1 MTGLNAIV
9 AKQLDLFANEVDA
22 AIKNGVKRDE
32 AILKELQKLIT
43 ASKQIR
49 FEGNGYGDEWVK
61 EAKKRGLANVKD
73 APRALLALKSKK
85 VKDLYGE
92 LGILTERELEARV
105 EIELEK
111 YQMQI
116 QIESRMCGEVAN
128 NYILPAALRY
138 QKMLTDNVKGIMDVL
153 PKDDAEKSS
162 KVQIG
167 LIKEI
172 SERVE
177 VIKTSIDEMI
187 EERKKANN
195 IEDAEKKAEAYCDKV
210 KPFMGVIRYH
220 ADKLELIVDD
230 EMWPLPKLREIL
242 FTK

>member
-1 MTGLNAIV
+1 
-9 AKQLDLFANEVDA
+9 
-22 AIKNGVKRDE
+22 
-32 AILKELQKLIT
+32 
-43 ASKQIR
+43 
-49 FEGNGYGDEWVK
+49 
-61 EAKKRGLANVKD
+61 
-73 APRALLALKSKK
+73 
-85 VKDLYGE
+85 
-92 LGILTERELEARV
+92 
-105 EIELEK
+105 
-111 YQMQI
+111 
-116 QIESRMCGEVAN
+116 
-128 NYILPAALRY
+128 
-138 QKMLTDNVKGIMDVL
+138 LTDNVKGIMDVL